1 MNCSHP
7 KVSVIIP
14 TRNEEQ
20 VIHECLSSV
29 FGQSLKPYQVIIVD
43 GHSVDNTLKE
53 ARRFPVEILFESEP
67 TSLPNAR
74 NIGIK
79 NASGDLLLIMDA
91 DTVLKRDC
99 LEEAVKCFQDPKV
112 LAVIPTLEIKTHTRL
127 ERTQEKWLRGTSNP
141 LRMGI
146 GIFTFVE
153 FFRKEVFANIMFDPD
168 LGYGEDD
175 DFQQRFKQ
183 VYKKSGKI
191 IFAPACKISVHYP
204 HTFKEL
210 RSQWTWWGRTF
221 TRYLSKHAS
230 IRTFLIL
237 GSILAPM
244 ILLILGFLALFF
256 ALALPFLI
264 LVSALL
270 VARTLIACYR
280 SKSINFVEFISFEF
294 IRAFF
299 FVVGVI
305 QGFFSEERG
314 K

>member
-1 MNCSHP
+1 MNQSQP
-7 KVSVIIP
+7 RVSVIIP

-20 VIHECLSSV
+20 VIRECLSSV
-29 FGQSLKPYQVIIVD
+29 FEQSLKPYQVIIVD
-43 GHSVDNTLKE
+43 GHSIDNTLKE
-53 ARRFPVEILFESEP
+53 ARRFPVEIFVESAP

-74 NIGIK
+74 NIGIE
-79 NASGDLLLIMDA
+79 NARGDLLFIMDA

-99 LEEAVKCFQDPKV
+99 LEKAVECFQNPEV
-112 LAVIPTLEIKTHTRL
+112 FAVIPALEITAHTKL
-127 ERTQEKWLRGTSNP
+127 ERTQDKWLRGTSNP
-141 LRMGI
+141 LRHGI
-146 GIFTFVE
+146 GIFTFAE
-153 FFRKEVFANIMFDPD
+153 FFRKEVFENVRFDPD

-183 VYKKSGKI
+183 VYKGCGKI
-191 IFAPACKISVHYP
+191 IYAHDCKISVHYP

-230 IRTFLIL
+230 TRTFLIL
-237 GSILAPM
+237 GSILAPT
-244 ILLILGFLALFF
+244 ILLILGFLTLFF
-256 ALALPFLI
+256 TLAVPFLI
-264 LVSALL
+264 LVAALL

-280 SKSINFVEFISFEF
+280 SKSINFVEFMAFEF
-294 IRAFF
+294 IRSLF